1 MAMAMQ
7 QLEIDIPLRSSKG
20 ARNAMVN
27 FQLISLFEVEV
38 TPITSPALLLEQVR
52 HFWRRLGMAAL
63 PFCPVDPVSIKW
75 AFPALY
81 LHMSL
86 DWRHAM
92 EVQRPLSCCK
102 APPSLL
108 RMPVRSGSPRS

>member
-1 MAMAMQ
+1 
-7 QLEIDIPLRSSKG
+7 
-20 ARNAMVN
+20 MVN

-38 TPITSPALLLEQVR
+38 TPLTSPVLLFEQVR

-92 EVQRPLSCCK
+92 EVQRPLFCRK
-102 APPSLL
+102 APPSLF
-108 RMPVRSGSPRS
+108 RMPVRSGPPRS